1 MLGIDTELPT
11 EMPTTRRWTM
21 NPVSYEVV
29 TLMMRERDAAAR
41 MPRRNAPNHRSS
53 LRSAAGVI
61 ARRVHRGH
69 GA

>member
-1 MLGIDTELPT
+1 
-11 EMPTTRRWTM
+11 M

-41 MPRRNAPNHRSS
+41 MPRRNAPDHRSS